1 MLKNTRYPDLMPSKN
16 YHLGSVEND
25 ILCILKNISSDK
37 NLFKLLFSN
46 NEMQKQTKSIIKNRL
61 ISNFGKFFL
70 LIHIFPKTF
79 FNINHSCHNGNV

>member
-16 YHLGSVEND
+16 YHLGSVENE
-25 ILCILKNISSDK
+25 NISSDK

-79 FNINHSCHNGNV
+79 FQYQSQLSQWKCLDGG